1 MSVFQRVDARSWRGL
16 QQPDN
21 ADRLLLLEL
30 VAEDELVL
38 VDGDDI
44 GRLATTSDGC
54 CEVCL
59 DGPDDGCS
67 IYD

>member
-1 MSVFQRVDARSWRGL
+1 M
-16 QQPDN
+16 
-21 ADRLLLLEL
+21 LEL